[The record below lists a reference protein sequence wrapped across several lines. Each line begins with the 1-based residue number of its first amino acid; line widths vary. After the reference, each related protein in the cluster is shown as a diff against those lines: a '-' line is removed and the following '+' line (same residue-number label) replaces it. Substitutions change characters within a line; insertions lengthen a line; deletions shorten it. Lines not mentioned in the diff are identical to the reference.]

1 MIFYQKRTYY
11 PDNVLMKR
19 EEGDYYADP
28 VAVAER
34 VVRLLALHDN
44 IKDPAAITLN

>member
-1 MIFYQKRTYY
+1 MYY

-19 EEGDYYADP
+19 VEGDYFADP
-28 VAVAER
+28 TEVAER

-44 IKDPAAITLN
+44 IRDPAAITLN

>member
-1 MIFYQKRTYY
+1 
-11 PDNVLMKR
+11 MKR

-28 VAVAER
+28 MNVAER

-44 IKDPAAITLN
+44 VSDPTAITVSSSFASLGLN